1 MDATAKPLVRRT
13 IVSVLC
19 VHERDGT
26 ILLVQQEGPD
36 GASGWVLP
44 GGTWEIDESA
54 EEAARREVKEETG
67 LDVEIVRL
75 YDSRVEVQEDAD
87 ARMAVFILTYEA
99 RCTGGNI
106 HPQDPDLQVRDA
118 AWVPIAVLD
127 HLPFIHP
134 TQRDLIKR
142 YVEERQMHPF
152 LPHWP

>member
-1 MDATAKPLVRRT
+1 MDATAKPIIRRT

-19 VHERDGT
+19 FNEQEDA
-26 ILLVQQEGPD
+26 ILLVQQRYSTGEL
-36 GASGWVLP
+36 GWALP

-75 YDSRVEVQEDAD
+75 YDSRVEVREDAE
-87 ARMAVFILTYEA
+87 ARVAAFILTYEA

-106 HPQDPDLQVRDA
+106 RPRDPDLQVCRA
-118 AWVPIAVLD
+118 AWVPMDMLD
-127 HLPFIHP
+127 HLAFTHP

-142 YVEERQMHPF
+142 YAQERRSRPF
-152 LPHWP
+152 IAH